1 MRRFS
6 VSSHPPGSTCHRV
19 SNRITTTKRRRRRRR
34 QRVRKAASL
43 PAVRKSRLSLRVCWP
58 AAADQRSDSVAHP
71 IMKDQRPTDRGGET
85 LTPCA
90 PNSHAHT
97 SEGQLYCSYSL
108 KTSRRRQSRMKFV
121 YCCVM
126 YKCNDSEVQ
135 SDFFFKLQNT
145 DTQVMPISK
154 ILSWQNFSLW
164 KKIYFF

>member
-6 VSSHPPGSTCHRV
+6 GSSHPPGSTCHRV
-19 SNRITTTKRRRRRRR
+19 SNRITTSKRRRRR
-34 QRVRKAASL
+34 QRVRRPSL
-43 PAVRKSRLSLRVCWP
+43 PAVIKSRLSLRICWP

-97 SEGQLYCSYSL
+97 NEGQLYCRYTL
-108 KTSRRRQSRMKFV
+108 KTSLRRQSRMKFV
-121 YCCVM
+121 CCCVM

-135 SDFFFKLQNT
+135 SDFLTSKCCFIELGWHTGYAYQY
-145 DTQVMPISK
+145 K
-154 ILSWQNFSLW
+154 ILPWHVW
-164 KKIYFF
+164 A